1 VEDDVAL
8 EVAKSQL
15 GVEQK
20 QMAVEDA
27 QTAVEDAKIAVDD
40 AKYAVEDAK
49 YAVEYAQ
56 LAVENAKHDV
66 EDAQKTLDDA
76 NKKLT
81 DAQGKSPEI
90 KAPFAGFIT
99 QVNVEG
105 GDEVLNGTVA
115 VQIADPNK
123 FEAGILVSEMDIS
136 KVKLDGEASVQVD
149 AMPGLTLP
157 AKVTHISP
165 TATIQSGVV
174 NYKVKV
180 EVASLETAAQE
191 EQIQTTGQGTTAV
204 SSDFQLREGLTVTVS
219 VIVAERQ
226 NVLLVP
232 YTAITKEGGQSYV
245 QLVSSTGTTEKQAI
259 KTGITDY
266 QFTEVTEGLSE
277 GEKVIIPQS
286 TKTTTTT
293 QQQPQGGMMPI
304 PGVGGAPPPPGG

>member
-1 VEDDVAL
+1 
-8 EVAKSQL
+8 
-15 GVEQK
+15 
-20 QMAVEDA
+20 
-27 QTAVEDAKIAVDD
+27 
-40 AKYAVEDAK
+40 
-49 YAVEYAQ
+49 
-56 LAVENAKHDV
+56 
-66 EDAQKTLDDA
+66 
-76 NKKLT
+76 
-81 DAQGKSPEI
+81 
-90 KAPFAGFIT
+90 
-99 QVNVEG
+99 
-105 GDEVLNGTVA
+105 